1 MKEKQKD
8 KKMNQIIKSRIE
20 EINRGKIPE
29 GYKKTAVGLCPREW
43 EEHTLSDFL
52 IFKNG
57 LNKEKSAFG
66 SGVPIVNYTDV
77 WKKRGLRATDIK
89 GRVQLSQNEIKNHEV
104 KEGDVFFTRTSET
117 IDEIGF
123 SSVLLDHIE
132 NVVFSG
138 FILRGRP
145 YNDMVVKEY
154 NQYCYSSDLM
164 RNEIKRR
171 SSITTRA
178 LTSGTML
185 SEVAINLPSKTEQA
199 RIAEIL
205 MKWDEAIELQKQ
217 YITKIILR
225 NGAVVDKLLS
235 SKDKWKPLPLSTF
248 VELKNGYAFKSEAYI
263 NEGKYKIITIK
274 NVKSGEFDLTEC
286 CTIDELPNNLQPHQL
301 LSMGDIII
309 SLTGNVG
316 RACIVNAENCLL
328 NQRVGK
334 IVVKTISPVF
344 VYEILQTN
352 RFVSKMK
359 NIAQGCAQAN
369 LSNADVEDFVAFFP
383 YDGDSLDIKTIDKI
397 SCILSEFRNELAL
410 QKELLNEL
418 LLQRKTLQQYLLNG
432 IVRV

>member
-1 MKEKQKD
+1 
-8 KKMNQIIKSRIE
+8 MNQIIKSRIE

-29 GYKKTAVGLCPREW
+29 GYKKTSVGIVPIEW
-43 EEHTLSDFL
+43 TEHTLGDIFK
-52 IFKNG
+52 FKNG
-57 LNKEKSAFG
+57 INKEKEAFG
-66 SGVPIVNYTDV
+66 QGTPIVNYTDV
-77 WKKRGLRATDIK
+77 WKKRGLKAEDIK
-89 GRVQLSQNEIKNHEV
+89 GRVVLSKNEIQNYEV
-104 KEGDVFFTRTSET
+104 KCGDVFFTRTSET
-117 IDEIGF
+117 IEEIGY
-123 SSVLLDHIE
+123 SSVLLDDIE
-132 NVVFSG
+132 NAIFSG
-138 FILRGRP
+138 FVLRARP
-145 YNDMVVKEY
+145 YNNLVSREY
-154 NQYCYSSDLM
+154 HQYCYSEPQM
-164 RNEIKRR
+164 RHEIIKR
-171 SSITTRA
+171 SSMTTRA
-178 LTSGTML
+178 LTSGSML
-185 SEVAINLPSKTEQA
+185 SQVAINLPSHREQSK
-199 RIAEIL
+199 IAEIL
-205 MKWDEAIELQKQ
+205 MKWDEVIELQKQ

-235 SKDKWKPLPLSTF
+235 SKDNWKPLPLSTF
-248 VELKNGYAFKSEAYI
+248 VELKNGYAFKSETYI

-286 CTIDELPNNLQPHQL
+286 CTIDELPNNLQTHQL

-410 QKELLNEL
+410 QKELLNKL

>member
-1 MKEKQKD
+1 M
-8 KKMNQIIKSRIE
+8 
-20 EINRGKIPE
+20 
-29 GYKKTAVGLCPREW
+29 
-43 EEHTLSDFL
+43 

-205 MKWDEAIELQKQ
+205 MKWDEMVELQEQ
-217 YITKIILR
+217 YIQKLEQREHSVIKTTINSVIGESKKIKEC
-225 NGAVVDKLLS
+225 VSYHPSSLL
-235 SKDKWKPLPLSTF
+235 
-248 VELKNGYAFKSEAYI
+248 
-263 NEGKYKIITIK
+263 IK
-274 NVKSGEFDLTEC
+274 NLKEDENGFPVYGANDITMHISTYSFEC
-286 CTIDELPNNLQPHQL
+286 DAVA
-301 LSMGDIII
+301 IIKYG
-309 SLTGNVG
+309 SSAGKVSFLTGKHSVLG
-316 RACIVNAENCLL
+316 TMAEMLP
-328 NQRVGK
+328 K
-334 IVVKTISPVF
+334 
-344 VYEILQTN
+344 
-352 RFVSKMK
+352 K
-359 NIAQGCAQAN
+359 NINIKYIYYVLKCFDFKRYIEISTTPN
-369 LSNADVEDFVAFFP
+369 VYFEDYAEEIIQVP
-383 YDGDSLDIKTIDKI
+383 SKNVQDRIVKELDIFTEYI
-397 SCILSEFRNELAL
+397 SL
-410 QKELLNEL
+410 QKEKFERIKT
-418 LLQRKTLQQYLLNG
+418 QRKALQQYLLNG
-432 IVRV
+432 IVRVEV

>member
-1 MKEKQKD
+1 
-8 KKMNQIIKSRIE
+8 MNQIIKSRIE

-205 MKWDEAIELQKQ
+205 MKWDEMVELQEQ
-217 YITKIILR
+217 YIQKLEQREHSVIKTTINSVIGESKKIKEC
-225 NGAVVDKLLS
+225 VSYHPSSLL
-235 SKDKWKPLPLSTF
+235 
-248 VELKNGYAFKSEAYI
+248 
-263 NEGKYKIITIK
+263 IK
-274 NVKSGEFDLTEC
+274 NLKEDENGFPVYGANDITMHISTYSFEC
-286 CTIDELPNNLQPHQL
+286 DAVA
-301 LSMGDIII
+301 IIKYG
-309 SLTGNVG
+309 SSAGKVSFLTGKHSVLG
-316 RACIVNAENCLL
+316 TMAEMLP
-328 NQRVGK
+328 K
-334 IVVKTISPVF
+334 
-344 VYEILQTN
+344 
-352 RFVSKMK
+352 K
-359 NIAQGCAQAN
+359 NINIKYIYYVLKCFN
-369 LSNADVEDFVAFFP
+369 FKRYIEISTTPNVYFEDYAEEIIQVP
-383 YDGDSLDIKTIDKI
+383 SKNVQDRIVKELDIFTEYI
-397 SCILSEFRNELAL
+397 SL
-410 QKELLNEL
+410 QKEKFERIKT
-418 LLQRKTLQQYLLNG
+418 QRKALQQYLLNG
-432 IVRV
+432 IVRVEV